1 MTIKRKQKIFYF
13 IKEVLF
19 WILALVVIIPFLII
33 IFNAFKTQQESLTM
47 SLLLPAKLHWENF
60 VEVWKTG
67 NILKSMGNS
76 LLISISSVSISVFFA
91 SLCAFVISRNRSK
104 FNKLVYTYFA
114 MGLMFPISMVTV
126 VKVLRVLHLYNT
138 FLGVILLMIALILPL
153 SIFLYYGFISG
164 IPKELDE
171 AAVIDGAG
179 AFRVFFQ
186 VVFPLLK
193 PATVTV
199 VMINFLNTWNDFTIP
214 LYVLPDPDKAV
225 IVQQV
230 YNFYGTYTA
239 SWNLV
244 SVTILFAILPVVV
257 VYLIGQ
263 KYIIEGMVAGA
274 VKG

>member
-47 SLLLPAKLHWENF
+47 SLSLPAKLHWENF